1 MESERRSERVMA
13 VRVGRFSRNPAEA
26 CNTQLFFDEATVR
39 TTTLISE
46 LKFQMILNRKQFF
59 FIISSSAYRLKIT
72 AIQGSKTHHLE
83 LLVTVYN
90 SNVV

>member
-1 MESERRSERVMA
+1 MLHYSGMPNKKVCVIGAGPSGMSFMCWAAKFARE
-13 VRVGRFSRNPAEA
+13 GRKAG
-26 CNTQLFFDEATVR
+26 
-39 TTTLISE
+39 
-46 LKFQMILNRKQFF
+46 LNSLQENSKEQKTIF